1 MEKRKIE
8 VMVGLFFLLA
18 FAAMLMLALRV
29 VGDSMLD
36 DSDSYLLTAK
46 FDNIGGLKVRSPVK
60 IGGVV
65 IGRVDTITLDEQN
78 WLPVVALRIDGRVS
92 GLSVNSSAAIL
103 TSGLLGEQYVGIT
116 PGFIDEEE
124 GTALLVDGDTIR
136 DTKSALVFENLISQF
151 LYGQGKQ
158 Q

>member
-1 MEKRKIE
+1 MGKRKIE
-8 VMVGLFFLLA
+8 IMVGLFILLA
-18 FAAMLMLALRV
+18 VAALLLLALRV
-29 VGDSMLD
+29 AGNSVLS
-36 DSDSYLLTAK
+36 DSDSYRIYAR

-65 IGRVDTITLDEQN
+65 IGRVSNISLDAES
-78 WLPVVALRIDGRVS
+78 WLPLVELSIDERYS

-103 TSGLLGEQYVGIT
+103 TSGLLGEQYVGVM

-124 GTALLVDGDTIR
+124 GTAVLKSGDRIR

-151 LYGQGKQ
+151 LYNQGEQK
-158 Q
+158 